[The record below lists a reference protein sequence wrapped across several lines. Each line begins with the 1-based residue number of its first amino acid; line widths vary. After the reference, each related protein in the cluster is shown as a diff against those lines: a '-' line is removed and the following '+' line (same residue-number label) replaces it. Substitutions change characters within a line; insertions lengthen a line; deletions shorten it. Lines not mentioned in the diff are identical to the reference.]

1 MTFKKLFAFGLV
13 AAVLVACGDDAS
25 SGPVTGSNEDSSS
38 SVCENCNELSSSSNV
53 IASDAT
59 QSSDSTSSGS
69 LASSLDDSSSSS
81 SVMLSSSSSVLE
93 GYVDPSTVVAGTMT
107 DERDGQTYKTVT
119 IGTQTWMAE
128 NLNYA
133 YLQPTAELDSSS
145 FCYNDSASYCEKYGR
160 MYLLSAAMDSAGIWT
175 SEDKSCGFDKTCNLG
190 DDYVQG
196 ICPVGWHLPT
206 LSEWFVL
213 LSAVNGANYG
223 GNELK
228 ATSGWNDR
236 SYPGSGNGTD
246 AYSFAALPAGYRAS
260 SGYFYEEGDYAYFWS
275 STEYTVSDANVVYL
289 YYKTNAVVQHIGDR
303 AHGLS
308 VRCVKD

>member
-1 MTFKKLFAFGLV
+1 MALKKFFVIGFV
-13 AAVLVACGDDAS
+13 AAVFVACGDDAS
-25 SGPVTGSNEDSSS
+25 SGSVTGSNEDSSS
-38 SVCENCNELSSSSNV
+38 SVCEDCDGLSSSK
-53 IASDAT
+53 AK
-59 QSSDSTSSGS
+59 
-69 LASSLDDSSSSS
+69 SSSSS
-81 SVMLSSSSSVLE
+81 AKSSSSSAKSSNSVASSSSVLE
-93 GYVDPSTVVAGTMT
+93 GYVDPSTVVKGTMT
-107 DERDGQTYKTVT
+107 DERDGQSYKTVK

-175 SEDKSCGFDKTCNLG
+175 SDDKSCGFDKTCNLG

-289 YYKTNAVVQHIGDR
+289 YYKTNAVVQHFGDR

-308 VRCVKD
+308 VRCVKDD

>member
-1 MTFKKLFAFGLV
+1 MALKKLFAIGFV
-13 AAVLVACGDDAS
+13 AVVLVAC
-25 SGPVTGSNEDSSS
+25 SGNAESGAVTGSDEDSS
-38 SVCENCNELSSSSNV
+38 SVCEDC
-53 IASDAT
+53 
-59 QSSDSTSSGS
+59 
-69 LASSLDDSSSSS
+69 DDSSSSKAK
-81 SVMLSSSSSVLE
+81 SSSSSAKSSSSSAKSSNSVASSSSVPE
-93 GYVDPSTVVAGTMT
+93 GYVDPSTVVMGTMT
-107 DERDGQTYKTVT
+107 DERDGQTYKTVE

-289 YYKTNAVVQHIGDR
+289 YYKTNEVVQHFGNR

-308 VRCVKD
+308 VRCVKDD